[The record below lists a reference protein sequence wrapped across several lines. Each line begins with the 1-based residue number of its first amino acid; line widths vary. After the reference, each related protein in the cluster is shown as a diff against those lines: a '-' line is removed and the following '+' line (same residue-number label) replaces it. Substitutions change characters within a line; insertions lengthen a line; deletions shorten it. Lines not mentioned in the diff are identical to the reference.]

1 MVREGLSEIGGI
13 TFIVFM
19 YLQSLHTSLS
29 AVFFLAVSADVGR
42 VENRSEHPGS
52 EHPLFWTP
60 WIIEYT
66 LSATVRE
73 GLSEI
78 SGITFIVFMYLQSL
92 HTSFSAVFFLTVS
105 ADDGR
110 VDHRSERPGSGHSGT
125 GEGSD
130 RWGPRAGRL
139 VGV

>member
-13 TFIVFM
+13 TFIAFM
-19 YLQSLHTSLS
+19 YLQSLRISLF
-29 AVFFLAVSADVGR
+29 AVFFLVFSADVGR
-42 VENRSEHPGS
+42 VEQRSEHPGS

-92 HTSFSAVFFLTVS
+92 LNSHSAVFFLAVS
-105 ADDGR
+105 ADFGR
-110 VDHRSERPGSGHSGT
+110 VDHRS
-125 GEGSD
+125 
-130 RWGPRAGRL
+130 
-139 VGV
+139 